1 MEPRR
6 TAPVAELV
14 DQLTMRS
21 YGLMDQAMVTLMEQ
35 PFCAAH
41 FKDNPLAVAR
51 GMKFILDALADS
63 MRYSKLEPLTGE
75 IDWAVRVLGKQWGTT
90 EAETATILVEGMRAM
105 RQSIETLLPQVA
117 PVALPY
123 LDAACEYT
131 LAKGHTQGD
140 SG

>member
-6 TAPVAELV
+6 TAPV
-14 DQLTMRS
+14 DQLILRS
-21 YGLMDQAMVTLMEQ
+21 YGLMDQAMVTLMAQ

-41 FKDNPLAVAR
+41 FKDNPLVVAQ

-63 MRYSKLEPLTGE
+63 IRYHKLAPLTDQ
-75 IDWAVRVLGKQWGTT
+75 IDWAIRVLSKQWEAT
-90 EAETATILVEGMRAM
+90 EAETATTLTEGMRAM
-105 RQSIETLLPQVA
+105 QQSIERLLPQVA

-131 LAKGHTQGD
+131 LAKGRACNTR
-140 SG
+140 